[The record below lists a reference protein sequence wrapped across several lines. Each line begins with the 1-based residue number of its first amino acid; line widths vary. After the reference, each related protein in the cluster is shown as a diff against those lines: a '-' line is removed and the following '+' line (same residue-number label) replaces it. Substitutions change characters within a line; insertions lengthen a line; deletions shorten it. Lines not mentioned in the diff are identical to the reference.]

1 MTRSGLPPFPFEL
14 LAPADP
20 ATLPLPPASH
30 PEPGVEL
37 LRGAV
42 YAVPDGS
49 RPLELDLWRPAEP
62 DGPVPLVVFVHGGG
76 WRTGRRDDLGPRFR
90 AWRPGPFARLVH
102 AGLAVACLDYR
113 LSGEAHFP
121 AQRDDLAAALRW
133 LGGRADELAVDRS
146 KIVLWG
152 ESAGAHLAALAALT
166 SAGPATGAIRGCV
179 CWYGPSDL
187 GALAEDHGGGFDADD
202 PTTREA
208 LLLGAA
214 PATDEELTR
223 AASPVHHVSG
233 DSPAFLLLH
242 GTEDTLVP
250 SRQSVRLAEAL
261 REAGAPVELRLI
273 DGAQHLWVGLP
284 DDGVTEC
291 FDRSVEFARALTR

>member
-1 MTRSGLPPFPFEL
+1 MTRSGPPLFPFEL
-14 LAPADP
+14 LAPPDP
-20 ATLPLPPASH
+20 AALPLPPPSH

-49 RPLELDLWRPAEP
+49 RPLELDLWRPSGAA
-62 DGPVPLVVFVHGGG
+62 GLLPLIVFVHGGG
-76 WRTGRRDDLGPRFR
+76 WRTGRRDDMGPRFR
-90 AWRPGPFARLVH
+90 TWRPGPFARLVR
-102 AGLAVACLDYR
+102 AGFAVACPDYR

-121 AQRDDLAAALRW
+121 AQRDDLASALSW
-133 LGGRADELAVDRS
+133 LRGRADELAVDRS
-146 KIVLWG
+146 AIVLWG

-166 SAGPATGAIRGCV
+166 SAEPDDAGIRGCV
-179 CWYGPSDL
+179 GWYGPSDL

-208 LLLGAA
+208 RLLGSA
-214 PATDEELTR
+214 PAADEELAR
-223 AASPVHHVSG
+223 AASPVSHVSE

-242 GTEDTLVP
+242 GTDDTLVP

-261 REAGAPVELRLI
+261 REAGAPVELRLV

-284 DDGVTEC
+284 DEGVTEC
-291 FDRSVEFARALTR
+291 FDRSVAFTRALTR

>member
-14 LAPADP
+14 LAPPDP
-20 ATLPLPPASH
+20 ATLALPPVAT

-49 RPLELDLWRPAEP
+49 RPLELDLWRPAGA
-62 DGPVPLVVFVHGGG
+62 DGPVPVIVFVHGGG
-76 WRTGRRDDLGPRFR
+76 WRTGRRDDMGPRFR
-90 AWRPGPFARLVH
+90 TWRPGPFARLVQ
-102 AGLAVACLDYR
+102 AGFAVACVDYR

-121 AQRDDLAAALRW
+121 AQRDDLAAALSW
-133 LGGRADELAVDRS
+133 LRVRADELAVDRS
-146 KIVLWG
+146 RIVLWG

-166 SAGPATGAIRGCV
+166 SAEDGAVRGCV

-187 GALAEDHGGGFDADD
+187 GALAEDHGGRFDAGD

-208 LLLGAA
+208 RLLGAA
-214 PATDEELTR
+214 PAADEELAR
-223 AASPVHHVSG
+223 AASPVAHVSA

-242 GTEDTLVP
+242 GTDDTLVP
-250 SRQSVRLAEAL
+250 SRQSVRLADAL
-261 REAGAPVELRLI
+261 RAAGAPVELRLI
-273 DGAQHLWVGLP
+273 EGAQHLWVGLP
-284 DDGVTEC
+284 DEAVTEC
-291 FDRSVEFARALTR
+291 FEGSVAFARARTS